1 MSLEQWQ
8 GRSALVV
15 DDSRTQQYEVTCL
28 LQDLGF
34 GQIHLA
40 CDGQDALNK
49 LQQLEHVDLLLTDLN
64 MPGMDGVEL
73 ISQLEKHTG
82 YQMFVAVMSAVDRD
96 VLDVIHSIADAGTLE
111 VIGVLAKPLRAQDL
125 RNMLQHCDPRVH
137 RENNKWMQLTFTSD
151 DVRHALEQGQLVPF
165 LQPKI
170 TMSDASLYGFE
181 ALVRWHHPEHGTLPP
196 VCFVHHLE
204 EGPLAL
210 DFFYAFLHATCEA
223 LNKLTL
229 QTGQLSCSINLPV
242 SLLTTDKLVETMVE
256 VVQGHSPALSGDYH
270 RSHRD
275 HLHVQPRRVARY
287 PRPPAT
293 AWLRC
298 GNGRLRHRL
307 LLDETALPLPVYRNQ
322 DRQGVCPRCPYQ
334 PQEAGYPHL
343 RHCDEPKTGAQRP
356 SLKGVES
363 EEDWDQ
369 LALLGCDLAQGYY
382 ISRPLPVE
390 QIAHWFGEWQ
400 AKNAIYPEDQP

>member
-8 GRSALVV
+8 GRNALVV

-28 LQDLGF
+28 LQELGF

-40 CDGQDALNK
+40 NDGQDALNK

-125 RNMLQHCDPRVH
+125 RNMLQHCDPRIH

-204 EGPLAL
+204 EGSLAL
-210 DFFYAFLHATCEA
+210 DFFYAFLQATCEA

-229 QTGQLSCSINLPV
+229 QAGQLSCSINLPV

-256 VVQGHSPALSGDYH
+256 VVQGHRLPCQAIIIEVTETTFMSNLAVSLGT
-270 RSHRD
+270 
-275 HLHVQPRRVARY
+275 LA
-287 PRPPAT
+287 
-293 AWLRC
+293 
-298 GNGRLRHRL
+298 RLRLRGF
-307 LLDETALPLPVYRNQ
+307 
-322 DRQGVCPRCPYQ
+322 GVAMDDYGTGYSSMKQLSRCPFT
-334 PQEAGYPHL
+334 EIKIDKEFVHDAHTS
-343 RHCDEPKTGAQRP
+343 PKKLAILTSAIVMSQKLG
-356 SLKGVES
+356 LKTVAEGVES

>member
-15 DDSRTQQYEVTCL
+15 DDSRPQQYEVTCL

-40 CDGQDALNK
+40 SDGQDALNK

-210 DFFYAFLHATCEA
+210 DFFYAFLHAICEA

-256 VVQGHSPALSGDYH
+256 VVQGHRLPCQAIIIEVTETTFMSNLAVSLGT
-270 RSHRD
+270 
-275 HLHVQPRRVARY
+275 LA
-287 PRPPAT
+287 
-293 AWLRC
+293 
-298 GNGRLRHRL
+298 RLRLRGF
-307 LLDETALPLPVYRNQ
+307 
-322 DRQGVCPRCPYQ
+322 GVAMDDYGTGYSSMKQLSRCPFTGIKIDK
-334 PQEAGYPHL
+334 EFVHDAHTS
-343 RHCDEPKTGAQRP
+343 PKKLAILTSAIVMSQKLG
-356 SLKGVES
+356 LKTVAEGVES

-400 AKNAIYPEDQP
+400 AKHTIYPEDQP

>member
-40 CDGQDALNK
+40 SDGQDALNK

-73 ISQLEKHTG
+73 ISQLEKHTS

-111 VIGVLAKPLRAQDL
+111 VIGVLAKPLRTQDL

-170 TMSDASLYGFE
+170 NMSDASLYGFE
-181 ALVRWHHPEHGTLPP
+181 ALVRWQHPEHGTLPP

-204 EGPLAL
+204 EGALAL
-210 DFFYAFLHATCEA
+210 DFFYAFLQATCEA
-223 LNKLTL
+223 LNNLTL
-229 QTGQLSCSINLPV
+229 QAGQLSCSINLPV

-256 VVQGHSPALSGDYH
+256 VVQGHRLPCQAIIIEVTETTFMSNLAVSLGT
-270 RSHRD
+270 
-275 HLHVQPRRVARY
+275 LA
-287 PRPPAT
+287 
-293 AWLRC
+293 
-298 GNGRLRHRL
+298 RLRLRGF
-307 LLDETALPLPVYRNQ
+307 
-322 DRQGVCPRCPYQ
+322 GVAMDDYGTGYSSMKQLSRCPFTEIKIDKEFVHDAYTS
-334 PQEAGYPHL
+334 
-343 RHCDEPKTGAQRP
+343 PKKLAILTSAIVMSQKLG
-356 SLKGVES
+356 LKTVAEGVES

-400 AKNAIYPEDQP
+400 AKNAIYPENQP